1 VLHALRGLLRS
12 PAFTIAAV
20 LSLALGIGANSAIF
34 SVARALLLKPLPYAT
49 PDRLVILWNTSPGLG
64 ITEDWFS
71 TAQYVD
77 IRQQVRGLDHVAIA
91 IGGNRNLTVRGG
103 EPARVGAIQVSSNLL
118 PMLGVQPLHGRLFAA
133 EDDVAGSEARAILG
147 HGTFARRFGADPGIV
162 GRAIVLDGEPHTVIG
177 VMPPSFS
184 LPRTVLPTLGGAED
198 AEVLVPLP
206 LDADAATVRR
216 GEDYNLLAR
225 LAPGVS
231 PDQVQSEMDALTA
244 RLRSEFPAFYPP
256 NGGLRF
262 TVTPLNDYVVGD
274 VRRALVVLA
283 GAVGM
288 VLLIACVN
296 VAHLQLT
303 RAFGQ
308 QRELAVR
315 AALGASRWRLARQM
329 LGESLLL
336 SALGGLV
343 GLLLADWS
351 LEGIRWLGAGSVPR
365 VQEIALDGWALAFTA
380 VISMA
385 SGVLFG
391 LVPVLRAGRV
401 AVHDTLKD
409 AARGSA
415 GSGFTRAAGLRGAL
429 VVGELALAVVLAVGA
444 VLLMRSFIQV
454 QQVSAGFDARQV
466 LTFEL
471 AMTGPQYESGP
482 RVSDT
487 YRDLWRRADALPGVE
502 ASGAVSALP
511 LSQMMAW
518 GPITI
523 EGRVPQPGEAF
534 INVDQR
540 IAGGRYFEAMRI
552 PLLEGRLFSDQD
564 TPESPRVI
572 VIDDRMAKTLWPGES
587 ALGKRIRRGGFD
599 ATSNA
604 PWLTVVGVVGHVKQD
619 ALDGD
624 SRMAMYLGHRQFPR
638 RAMTAVVRTSGNP
651 EETTESIRREIQALD
666 AALPM
671 FRVKTMASIVEQSL
685 AERRFSTLLLA
696 LFAALALALAVIGVY
711 GVIAYRVSQG
721 TRELGIRLALGATP
735 GAVARLVVR
744 YAATLALVG
753 VAIGLAGALAL
764 GRVVESMLF
773 GVSSRDL
780 ATLTLVPVTLALVAI
795 FASYMPA
802 RRASRI
808 DPTEALR
815 AE

>member
-1 VLHALRGLLRS
+1 MVLHSIRALLRS
-12 PAFTIAAV
+12 PAFTVTAV

-71 TAQYVD
+71 TAQYFD
-77 IRQQVRGLDHVAIA
+77 IRQQVRGLDAVAIA
-91 IGGNRNLTVRGG
+91 IGGNRNLTVRDG
-103 EPARVGAIQVSSNLL
+103 EPARVGVIEVSSNLL
-118 PMLGVQPLHGRLFAA
+118 PMLGAPPLHGRVFAA
-133 EDDVAGSEARAILG
+133 EDDAAGSEARAILG
-147 HGTFARRFGADPGIV
+147 HGTFTRRFGGDPAIV
-162 GRAIVLDGEPHTVIG
+162 GRAIVLDGKPHTVIG

-184 LPRTVLPTLGGAED
+184 LPREVLPTLGGAED

-206 LDADAATVRR
+206 LDAEAATVRR

-225 LAPGVS
+225 LAPGIS
-231 PDQVQSEMDALTA
+231 IEQVQGEMDGLTA
-244 RLRSEFPAFYPP
+244 RLRREFPAFYPP

-262 TVTPLNDYVVGD
+262 TVTPLHDYVVGD
-274 VRRALVVLA
+274 VRRALIVLA

-303 RAFGQ
+303 RALSR

-336 SALGGLV
+336 AALGGLV
-343 GLLLADWS
+343 GLLLAGWS
-351 LEGIRWLGAGSVPR
+351 LDGIRWLGAGSVPR
-365 VQEIALDGWALAFTA
+365 IHEIALDGWALAFTA

-391 LVPVLRAGRV
+391 LVPILRVGRV
-401 AVHDTLKD
+401 TVHDTLKD
-409 AARGSA
+409 AARGSGGA
-415 GSGFTRAAGLRGAL
+415 GFTRAGGLRGAL
-429 VVGELALAVVLAVGA
+429 VVWELALAVLLAIGA
-444 VLLMRSFIQV
+444 VLLVRSYIQV
-454 QQVSAGFDARQV
+454 QQVPAGFDARQV

-471 AMTGPQYESGP
+471 AMTGPQYESGA
-482 RVSDT
+482 RAYAT
-487 YRDLWRRADALPGVE
+487 YRDLWRRFDALPGVE

-540 IAGGRYFEAMRI
+540 IAAGRYFEAMRI
-552 PLLEGRLFSDQD
+552 PLVEGRLFGDED
-564 TPESPRVI
+564 TTESPRVI
-572 VIDDRMAKTLWPGES
+572 VIDDRMAKALWPGES

-604 PWLTVVGVVGHVKQD
+604 PWLTVIGVVGHVKQD

-638 RAMTAVVRTSGNP
+638 RAMTAVVRTSGSP
-651 EETTESIRREIQALD
+651 EATTESIRREIQAVD
-666 AALPM
+666 SALPM
-671 FRVKTMASIVEQSL
+671 FRVKAMASIVERSL
-685 AERRFSTLLLA
+685 AERRFSMLLLA
-696 LFAALALALAVIGVY
+696 LFAALALAVIGVY
-711 GVIAYRVSQG
+711 GVLAYRVSQG

-735 GAVARLVVR
+735 GAVAGLVVR
-744 YAATLALVG
+744 YAATLALLG
-753 VAIGLAGALAL
+753 VAIGLAGALVL
-764 GRVVESMLF
+764 GRVVESLLF
-773 GVSSRDL
+773 GVTGRDL
-780 ATLTLVPVTLALVAI
+780 ATFTIVPAALALVAI
-795 FASYMPA
+795 LASYLPA